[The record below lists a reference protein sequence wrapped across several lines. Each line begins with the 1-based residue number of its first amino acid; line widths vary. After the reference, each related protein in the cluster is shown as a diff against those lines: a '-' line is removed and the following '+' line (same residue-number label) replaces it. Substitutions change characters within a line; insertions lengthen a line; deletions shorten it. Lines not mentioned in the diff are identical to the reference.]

1 MSYIPTPEQ
10 ALELVKRYNKE
21 QFHVQ
26 HAETVGKV
34 MGEIAKTYDP
44 GNEDYWRAV
53 GILHDI
59 DYEQW
64 PEEHCVRAQS
74 LLKELDV
81 DDTDIHAVCS
91 HGYGLVC
98 DVEPTRQMEKFLFAV
113 DEFTGLIW
121 AAAKMRPT
129 GYDGMEVKSVMK
141 KFKDKGFAA
150 GCSRDVI
157 KKGAEML
164 GIVPQHDGGAAAGN
178 HVLLAV
184 ILARLQHRR
193 VHIIFQLVVHIRR
206 KVEHQSLVG

>member
-21 QFHVQ
+21 PFHIQ

-44 GNEDYWRAV
+44 ENVDYWRAV

-64 PEEHCVRAQS
+64 PEEHCVKAQS

-81 DDTDIHAVCS
+81 DDTVIHAVCS

-98 DVEPTRQMEKFLFAV
+98 DVEPTRQMEKFLFAT

-129 GYDGMEVKSVMK
+129 GFEGMDSKSVMK
-141 KFKDKGFAA
+141 KFKDKKFAA
-150 GCSRDVI
+150 GCSREVI
-157 KKGAEML
+157 TKGAEML
-164 GIVPQHDGGAAAGN
+164 DMTVPE
-178 HVLLAV
+178 LAQ
-184 ILARLQHRR
+184 ITLDAMRA
-193 VHIIFQLVVHIRR
+193 
-206 KVEHQSLVG
+206 

>member
-10 ALELVKRYNKE
+10 ALELVKRYNSE
-21 QFHVQ
+21 PFHIQ

-34 MGEIAKTYDP
+34 MAEIARTYDP
-44 GNEDYWRAV
+44 ENVDYWQAV

-81 DDTDIHAVCS
+81 DESVIHAVCR

-150 GCSRDVI
+150 GCSREVI
-157 KKGAEML
+157 TKGAEMP
-164 GIVPQHDGGAAAGN
+164 GMEVRD
-178 HVLLAV
+178 LAQ
-184 ILARLQHRR
+184 ITLDAMRA
-193 VHIIFQLVVHIRR
+193 
-206 KVEHQSLVG
+206 

>member
-81 DDTDIHAVCS
+81 DDTVIHAVCS

-121 AAAKMRPT
+121 AAAKMRPS
-129 GYDGMEVKSVMK
+129 GSVSDMEVSSLKK
-141 KFKDKGFAA
+141 KFKDKKFAA
-150 GCSRDVI
+150 GCSREVI
-157 KKGAEML
+157 LQGAEML
-164 GIVPQHDGGAAAGN
+164 GWDLDHLIDQTIQAMRSSS
-178 HVLLAV
+178 HVD
-184 ILARLQHRR
+184 
-193 VHIIFQLVVHIRR
+193 
-206 KVEHQSLVG
+206 

>member
-21 QFHVQ
+21 HFHVQ

-64 PEEHCVRAQS
+64 PEEHCVKAQS
-74 LLKELDV
+74 LLAELDIEESV
-81 DDTDIHAVCS
+81 IHAVCS

-98 DVEPTRQMEKFLFAV
+98 DVEPTHEMEKALFAC
-113 DEFTGLIW
+113 DELTGLIG
-121 AAAKMRPT
+121 AAAKMRPSKSVS
-129 GYDGMEVKSVMK
+129 DMEVSSLKK
-141 KFKDKGFAA
+141 KFKDKKFAA

-157 KKGAEML
+157 KTGAERMGVSL
-164 GIVPQHDGGAAAGN
+164 EDLIEKT
-178 HVLLAV
+178 
-184 ILARLQHRR
+184 ILAMRSCEDSVRR
-193 VHIIFQLVVHIRR
+193 ETEELAALTEALPPA
-206 KVEHQSLVG
+206 KAASDSGE

>member
-10 ALELVKRYNKE
+10 ALELVKRYNSE
-21 QFHVQ
+21 PFHIQ

-34 MGEIAKTYDP
+34 MAEIVRIYDP
-44 GNEDYWRAV
+44 ENVYYWQAV

-81 DDTDIHAVCS
+81 DESVIHAVCS

-98 DVEPTRQMEKFLFAV
+98 DVEPTRQMEKFLFAT

-129 GYDGMEVKSVMK
+129 GYEGMDSKSVMK
-141 KFKDKGFAA
+141 KFKDKKFAA

-157 KKGAEML
+157 TKGAEML
-164 GIVPQHDGGAAAGN
+164 DMTVPE
-178 HVLLAV
+178 LAQ
-184 ILARLQHRR
+184 ITLDAMRA
-193 VHIIFQLVVHIRR
+193 
-206 KVEHQSLVG
+206 

>member
-10 ALELVKRYNKE
+10 ALELVKRYNSE
-21 QFHVQ
+21 PFHIQ

-34 MGEIAKTYDP
+34 MAEIARTSDP
-44 GNEDYWRAV
+44 ENVAYWQAV

-81 DDTDIHAVCS
+81 DESVIHAVCS

-98 DVEPTRQMEKFLFAV
+98 DVEPTRQMEKFLFAT

-129 GYDGMEVKSVMK
+129 GYEGMDSKSVMK
-141 KFKDKGFAA
+141 KFKDKKFAA
-150 GCSRDVI
+150 GCSREVI
-157 KKGAEML
+157 IKGAEML
-164 GIVPQHDGGAAAGN
+164 GMTVPE
-178 HVLLAV
+178 LAQ
-184 ILARLQHRR
+184 ITLDAMRA
-193 VHIIFQLVVHIRR
+193 
-206 KVEHQSLVG
+206 